1 MNTIEMII
9 MWLKTVY
16 RIWKILLLNIQSWSI
31 EGVLTRFW
39 TFIYFKWQTHN
50 ILMELW
56 HLFKKQVSVVT
67 AELPHTCT
75 IYFITDNLLILD
87 YILLKTVWLY
97 YNTNL
102 IHSVHWSLVID
113 LTLKVKKKKKLQ
125 WQYPLILT
133 SSTIIDLTLKEPK
146 KKKKEIA
153 VTISLLYPG
162 WVIVQRNGFI
172 GNKFILCLNPLHTH
186 PELTCLAIS
195 PDDLTHRKS
204 ISNNLNLSHS

>member
-16 RIWKILLLNIQSWSI
+16 RIWKILLLNIQSCSI

-113 LTLKVKKKKKLQ
+113 LTLKVKKKKRNCNDNIPWSLLHLQ
-125 WQYPLILT
+125 SLIWHWR
-133 SSTIIDLTLKEPK
+133 SQKKIKEGNCSDNIPFIPWMGHRPK
-146 KKKKEIA
+146 K
-153 VTISLLYPG
+153 
-162 WVIVQRNGFI
+162 WVYW
-172 GNKFILCLNPLHTH
+172 
-186 PELTCLAIS
+186 
-195 PDDLTHRKS
+195 
-204 ISNNLNLSHS
+204 

>member
-146 KKKKEIA
+146 KKKEGNCSDNIPFIPWMGHRPKK
-153 VTISLLYPG
+153 
-162 WVIVQRNGFI
+162 WVYW
-172 GNKFILCLNPLHTH
+172 
-186 PELTCLAIS
+186 
-195 PDDLTHRKS
+195 
-204 ISNNLNLSHS
+204 

>member
-16 RIWKILLLNIQSWSI
+16 KIWKILLLNIQSCSI

-113 LTLKVKKKKKLQ
+113 LTLKVKKKRNCNDNIPWSLLHLQ
-125 WQYPLILT
+125 SLIWHWR
-133 SSTIIDLTLKEPK
+133 SQK